1 MNMKIKSGISLIIL
15 VITIIIMIIIAA
27 AVILSLTSDNIVG
40 KSREAIFKN
49 DVSALNSE
57 LATKLSE
64 RYLANS
70 REHTWD

>member
-1 MNMKIKSGISLIIL
+1 
-15 VITIIIMIIIAA
+15 MIIIAA